1 MPDHAPSLAS
11 MSKAYD
17 PAEIEAK
24 WYDYW
29 EENGFFE
36 ADADSEADPHVI
48 MMPPPNVTGRLH
60 IGHALQDSIQ
70 DAITRIRRMQGDATL
85 WMPGID
91 HAGIAT
97 QNAVEDTLREQEG
110 KTRHDLGREQFVER
124 VWAWKE
130 EYGDIILD
138 QKRTLGDSCDWSRQR
153 FTMDEG
159 FTRAV

>member
-1 MPDHAPSLAS
+1 MHNIPPMPDDAPALAS
-11 MSKAYD
+11 MSTAYD
-17 PAEIEAK
+17 PSDIEEK

-36 ADADSEADPHVI
+36 ADADSDAEPHVI

-70 DAITRIRRMQGDATL
+70 DALTRIHRMKGDETL
-85 WMPGID
+85 WMPGLD

-97 QNAVEDTLREQEG
+97 QNAVEENLREEED
-110 KTRHDLGREQFVER
+110 KTRHDLGREAFMER

-130 EYGDIILD
+130 E
-138 QKRTLGDSCDWSRQR
+138 
-153 FTMDEG
+153 
-159 FTRAV
+159 

>member
-1 MPDHAPSLAS
+1 MPDDAPALAS
-11 MSKAYD
+11 MSTAYD
-17 PAEIEAK
+17 PSDIEEK

-36 ADADSEADPHVI
+36 ADADSDAEPHVI

-70 DAITRIRRMQGDATL
+70 DALTRIHRMKGDETL
-85 WMPGID
+85 WMPGLD

-97 QNAVEDTLREQEG
+97 QNAVEDHLREEEG
-110 KTRHDLGREQFVER
+110 KTRHDLGREAFMER

-130 EYGDIILD
+130 EYGDLILD
-138 QKRTLGDSCDWSRQR
+138 QKRILGSSRTSR
-153 FTMDEG
+153 RD
-159 FTRAV
+159 RKSVV